1 MDTDNSKQLKP
12 GHLLQGGKYQ
22 ITRFL
27 GQGSFGIT
35 YLAEHT
41 YLGKKVAIKEFFM
54 KELNNRG
61 DDGSIT
67 GMSDSSLSYNYCQK
81 FKKEAINL
89 SQLEHPNIVNVSDL
103 FTENGTFYYVMD
115 FIEGLDLKKY
125 IVKHP
130 LSEGEAV
137 NIIKCVAEAL
147 IYMHETK
154 RMLHLDLKPGNIMRR
169 DSDGH
174 IFLIDFGLSKH
185 FDKNGEPESSTTIGG
200 GTPGYAPIEQANQA
214 KNGEFRPTIDVY
226 ALGAT
231 LYKLL
236 TGATPPDASILVS
249 DPKLIES
256 NLRSKGISD
265 NLIDTVV
272 ASMRP
277 SVYERIQ
284 TIRDFLESLNGSNNE
299 DETLFVHVDDEP
311 EDKETAGDQAQIYAP
326 KANST
331 STNSIKKY
339 ALIACIMAVLVGGV
353 VWLSSGGNSD
363 AALVEQTLPDSVVN
377 ARMTI
382 NGNLCYYTGEVTYK
396 EPDTIAIANGKGEAS
411 FDNGNYYKGSFSNG
425 LMHGDNAYYKYANG
439 DTFRG
444 SFTNNLFTKG
454 KYTSAEN
461 GDYFEGTFDNQGQP
475 KKGWWHDKNGNYLES
490 IGGAGAPAAK
500 TQEKGSNSGNRD
512 L

>member
-12 GHLLQGGKYQ
+12 SHLLQGGKYQ
-22 ITRFL
+22 ITKFL

-89 SQLEHPNIVNVSDL
+89 SQLEHPNIVNVTDL

-115 FIEGLDLKKY
+115 FIEGQDLKKY

-256 NLRSKGISD
+256 NLRSKDISD

-277 SVYERIQ
+277 NVYERIQ

-299 DETLFVHVDDEP
+299 DETLFVHVDDESTSNESVSAP
-311 EDKETAGDQAQIYAP
+311 TTSYKP
-326 KANST
+326 KADSP

-353 VWLSSGGNSD
+353 IWLSSGGNSD
-363 AALVEQTLPDSVVN
+363 AALVEQTLPDSVVD

-382 NGNLCYYTGEVTYK
+382 NGNQCTYTGSVAYTA
-396 EPDTIAIANGKGEAS
+396 DSVAIANGNGEAK
-411 FDNGNYYKGSFSNG
+411 FDNGCYYKGPFSNG
-425 LMHGDNAYYKYANG
+425 LMHGDNTYYKYANG

-475 KKGWWHDKNGNYLES
+475 KKGVWYDKNGNKLE
-490 IGGAGAPAAK
+490 
-500 TQEKGSNSGNRD
+500 E

>member
-22 ITRFL
+22 ITKFL

-115 FIEGLDLKKY
+115 FIEGQDLKKY

-256 NLRSKGISD
+256 NLRSKDISD

-311 EDKETAGDQAQIYAP
+311 TSNESVSAP
-326 KANST
+326 TTSYKPKTDDTST
-331 STNSIKKY
+331 SNYKKY
-339 ALIACIMAVLVGGV
+339 AIIACIMAVLVGGV

-363 AALVEQTLPDSVVN
+363 AVLVEQTLPDSVVD

-382 NGNLCYYTGEVTYK
+382 NGNQCTYTGSVAYTA
-396 EPDTIAIANGKGEAS
+396 DSIAIANGNGEAE
-411 FDNGNYYKGSFSNG
+411 FDNGCYYKGPFSNG
-425 LMHGDNAYYKYANG
+425 LMHGDNTYYKYANG

-490 IGGAGAPAAK
+490 IGGAGAPSARAPK
-500 TQEKGSNSGNRD
+500 NDATISNNKNF
-512 L
+512 